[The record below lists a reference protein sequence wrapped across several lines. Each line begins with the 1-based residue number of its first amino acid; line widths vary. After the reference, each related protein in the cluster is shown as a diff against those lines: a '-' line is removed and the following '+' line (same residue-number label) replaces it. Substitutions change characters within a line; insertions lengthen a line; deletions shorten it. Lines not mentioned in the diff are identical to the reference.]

1 MSIIPYKI
9 NVINNTMIDFNKIED
24 ISQPKSDHAL
34 IRIEFENFVILSY
47 NIMNSED
54 DFNIRSIL
62 NNLNIDEKFKETL
75 IGIIKKES
83 DERVKKIF
91 TLFNTQ
97 YLPNE
102 SKKVIICFQ
111 GIGKNMELILGEYF
125 KQFTIYRSDP
135 DLRSQPDGLKLYNE
149 RRVTLVP
156 VGDYF
161 RVRNSDAN
169 LNIKNVDFAFKPVI
183 HINLEVANMLNIN
196 LFNVQIHPLSNDS
209 QIIEFLDEINKFE
222 NVLIVGSFSRPLRRF
237 ELLKYFIGNKFY
249 FVEPN
254 NPTNIRELPEG
265 DNEDKSNIVDKVLF
279 KVSSYLEDVKNLEDM
294 QNKKSS
300 IFDYFIGNTTAPN
313 IESKNVT
320 NEKTTNEKTT
330 NEESKGGNNNI
341 KLDVVPTPISKLKG
355 GKYKIYYN

>member
-9 NVINNTMIDFNKIED
+9 NVINNTMFNFSKIED

-75 IGIIKKES
+75 ISIIKKES
-83 DERVKKIF
+83 DNRIKKIF
-91 TLFNTQ
+91 TLFNTE
-97 YLPNE
+97 YLPKEN
-102 SKKVIICFQ
+102 KKVIICFQ
-111 GIGKNMELILGEYF
+111 GVGKNMELILGEYF

-149 RRVTLVP
+149 RRVTLIP

-183 HINLEVANMLNIN
+183 HTNLEVANMLNIN
-196 LFNVQIHPLSNDS
+196 LFNIQIHPLSNDS
-209 QIIEFLDEINKFE
+209 QIIEFLDEIIKFE
-222 NVLIVGSFSRPLRRF
+222 NVLIVGNFSRPLRRF
-237 ELLKYFIGNKFY
+237 ELLKYFIGNNFY
-249 FVEPN
+249 FIQPN
-254 NPTNIRELPEG
+254 KPTTIRELPEG
-265 DNEDKSNIVDKVLF
+265 DNEDNSDIVDQVLF

-294 QNKKSS
+294 QKKKEPS
-300 IFDYFIGNTTAPN
+300 IFDYLSGNTIAPT
-313 IESKNVT
+313 IETKNVS
-320 NEKTTNEKTT
+320 
-330 NEESKGGNNNI
+330 NEENKNNDI
-341 KLDVVPTPISKLKG
+341 KISPVSTPPTKLKG